1 MPFSLNNIGD
11 KFLKNI
17 MNFKRA
23 FFNRVVYVVIL
34 VESGWTKNNIESENI
49 SKITRYRETIS
60 EYFKV
65 K

>member
-60 EYFKV
+60 EYLKV